1 MVENRTFKIQRNP
14 DHTKLSDYVSDNL
27 TSPCPLVGLEY
38 ITEFVKETGD
48 GRPFYYCSLKA
59 CCYEQGD
66 SRQMFQH
73 LVSFHHV
80 LTWIQVFILF
90 VCIEIVHNNN

>member
-14 DHTKLSDYVSDNL
+14 DHDKLSGYVTDNINI
-27 TSPCPLVGLEY
+27 PIPIVGLEY
-38 ITEFVKETGD
+38 VTEFVKETGE

-59 CCYEQGD
+59 CCHEQGD

-73 LVSFHHV
+73 LISFHHV
-80 LTWIQVFILF
+80 LTWIQVRFIIL
-90 VCIEIVHNNN
+90 